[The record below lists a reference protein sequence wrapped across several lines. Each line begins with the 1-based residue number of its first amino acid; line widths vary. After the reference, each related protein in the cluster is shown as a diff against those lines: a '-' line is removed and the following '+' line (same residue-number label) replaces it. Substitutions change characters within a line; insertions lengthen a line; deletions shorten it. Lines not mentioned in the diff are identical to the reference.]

1 LPGDYGGEECLYSKL
16 TLSPNGTAYM
26 TIFGTDQAGQ
36 YSLDGDRV
44 ILTTGSQS
52 AVFTRNGR
60 NLESNL
66 LGDRMVCEPLTSDG
80 QSQIYEATVEQGR
93 IALELGAGGQ
103 GRMTMTNT
111 SDPNAP
117 ETMSFSVRYQA
128 NADGVTVEI
137 PDDEPMRLVRNGRD
151 LVATQDGETVRFVGR

>member
-1 LPGDYGGEECLYSKL
+1 
-16 TLSPNGTAYM
+16 
-26 TIFGTDQAGQ
+26 
-36 YSLDGDRV
+36 
-44 ILTTGSQS
+44 
-52 AVFTRNGR
+52 
-60 NLESNL
+60 
-66 LGDRMVCEPLTSDG
+66 
-80 QSQIYEATVEQGR
+80 
-93 IALELGAGGQ
+93 
-103 GRMTMTNT
+103 MTMTNT